1 MGGDEFAILCPG
13 TDTAGLEVLAERV
26 TRVVG
31 DPIALG
37 VGTVSVGASVG
48 VASSPPGACSV
59 DVLVDAADQAL
70 YSAKAAAGG
79 SWRLAGDGPGPG
91 R

>member
-1 MGGDEFAILCPG
+1 
-13 TDTAGLEVLAERV
+13 
-26 TRVVG
+26 
-31 DPIALG
+31 
-37 VGTVSVGASVG
+37 
-48 VASSPPGACSV
+48 V